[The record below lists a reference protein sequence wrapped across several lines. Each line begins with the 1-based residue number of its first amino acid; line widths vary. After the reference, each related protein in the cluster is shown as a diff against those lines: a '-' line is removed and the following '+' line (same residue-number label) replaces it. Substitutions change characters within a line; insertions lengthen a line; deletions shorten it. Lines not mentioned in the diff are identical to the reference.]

1 MSLSDVASIGTLLS
15 AIAVLVSL
23 VFLYFQLRQV
33 SAQVR
38 QTERNQRSIINQGA
52 TTRSMQTNSWLCE
65 AHMSEVLTK
74 AMSNPLVF
82 TDVEALQLTGVVR
95 NVLLSFQDALT
106 QHRGGLVDDI
116 TLHHAEASLRFWL
129 SVPALRASY
138 KMYASSYASELQGA
152 VDQII
157 ATTPPNPAIQMA
169 ARLRTVLAEDQGEK
183 AGG

>member
-15 AIAVLVSL
+15 AVAVLVSL
-23 VFLYFQLRQV
+23 IFLYFQLRQL

-52 TTRSMQTNSWLCE
+52 TTRSMATNSWLSE
-65 AHMSEVLTK
+65 PHMSEVLTK
-74 AMSNPLVF
+74 AMSNALAF
-82 TDVEALQLTGVVR
+82 TDVEALQLTGIVR

-106 QHRGGLVDDI
+106 QHQSGLVDNI
-116 TLHHAEASLRFWL
+116 TFHHAEASLRFWL

-138 KMYASSYASELQGA
+138 RMFASTYALELQGA

-157 ATTPPNPAIQMA
+157 ADAPPNPAIQISA
-169 ARLRTVLAEDQGEK
+169 QLRTVLAEDQGDS
-183 AGG
+183 